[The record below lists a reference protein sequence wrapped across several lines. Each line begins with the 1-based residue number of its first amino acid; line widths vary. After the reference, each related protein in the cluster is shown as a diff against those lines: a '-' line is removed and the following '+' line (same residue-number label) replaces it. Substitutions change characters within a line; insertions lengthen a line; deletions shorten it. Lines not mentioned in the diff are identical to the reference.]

1 MSLSEL
7 EVGKKA
13 PIKHI
18 DTKNEEIRSRL
29 YALGL
34 VKGEKVEVLRHT
46 LAKQTYEIKAGNSRI
61 ALRKEEADSVK
72 VA

>member
-7 EVGKKA
+7 ERGKKA
-13 PIKHI
+13 SVKHI
-18 DTKNEEIRSRL
+18 DTQKEEIRSRL
-29 YALGL
+29 HALGV
-34 VKGEKVEVLRHT
+34 VKGEKVEVLKHT
-46 LAKQTYEIKAGNSRI
+46 LAKQTYEIKVGNSRI